1 MNLKTFLTRI
11 CSRAGVIFKGRQCTK
26 ELIGRLWMRRTLA
39 GRRMKGEGSVWN
51 LGEWRNKIDN
61 EE

>member
-51 LGEWRNKIDN
+51 LGEWRN
-61 EE
+61 